1 MLMEKELDIVST
13 KEVME
18 FATILKELPEGVA
31 LEVLAQYPE
40 FTKMISEAMSH
51 DKEIIQKIIDSNQQN
66 ADQCFMFY
74 QEILRDISLCLEK
87 EDLTY
92 EQRLALIDKEIE
104 IAQMIGQI
112 ECQTREMNH
121 KLLKVDS
128 SLDRHQTVA

>member
-1 MLMEKELDIVST
+1 MLMEKELNIVST
-13 KEVME
+13 KEVVE
-18 FATILKELPEGVA
+18 YATILKDLPECVA

-40 FTKMISEAMSH
+40 FTKMISEAMRH

-66 ADQCFMFY
+66 VDQCFMFY

-87 EDLTY
+87 EDLTFD
-92 EQRLALIDKEIE
+92 QRLALIDKEIE

-121 KLLKVDS
+121 QLLKADS
-128 SLDRHQTVA
+128 SLVRH